1 MKPFN
6 NLLLLPFAFYM
17 TIFLANKNGSPSTTS
32 KKATSSK
39 QVLLVYVGSRTG
51 KVNIDLGI
59 HIEMDTSIGMRY
71 DVTLQQGTA
80 VLSHVAFFYKF
91 ATPHQS
97 VMYNYATRTTT
108 TNDWGGYNVR
118 DQKLAVIGQEQIDN
132 YSCTHLQQENTHS
145 VTDYWMS
152 QTVPGF
158 SQFANILTKLDPG
171 LRAMAINGT
180 IFNWGGLVRMKSV
193 FSTEKATSTV
203 TLKLEE
209 ANTDIDF
216 PSTDFDVPS
225 H

>member
-1 MKPFN
+1 MKPVKI
-6 NLLLLPFAFYM
+6 LLLLPLVFYM
-17 TIFLANKNGSPSTTS
+17 AIANKDGPHFTTA

-97 VMYNYATRTTT
+97 VIYNYATHTAT
-108 TNDWGGYNVR
+108 TNDWGGYNAR
-118 DQKLAVIGQEQIDN
+118 DQKLAAIGKEQIDN
-132 YSCTHLQQENTHS
+132 YSCTHLQQENTHI

-158 SQFANILTKLDPG
+158 SQFANILNKLDPG
-171 LRAMAINGT
+171 RRAMAISGT

-193 FSTEKATSTV
+193 FNIEKTTSTV
-203 TLKLEE
+203 TLELQE

-216 PSTDFDVPS
+216 PSTDFEVPS

>member
-1 MKPFN
+1 MKPFK
-6 NLLLLPFAFYM
+6 NLLLLPPVFYM
-17 TIFLANKNGSPSTTS
+17 AIFLAKKNDSHSTIA
-32 KKATSSK
+32 KQATISR
-39 QVLLVYVGSRTG
+39 QVLLVYSGSRTG
-51 KVNIDLGI
+51 KVNVDFGI

-71 DVTLQQGTA
+71 DVEVKQGTT

-97 VMYNYATRTTT
+97 VMYNYATHIAT
-108 TNDWGGYNVR
+108 TNDWGGYNAR
-118 DQKLAVIGQEQIDN
+118 DQKLAVMGQEQVDN

-193 FSTEKATSTV
+193 FSAEQATSTL

-209 ANTDIDF
+209 VNTDIDF
-216 PSTDFDVPS
+216 PSKYFDVPS

>member
-17 TIFLANKNGSPSTTS
+17 TMFLGKKNGSHSTAA
-32 KKATSSK
+32 KHATISK

-51 KVNIDLGI
+51 KVNVDFGI

-71 DVTLQQGTA
+71 DVTVEQGTA

-97 VMYNYATRTTT
+97 VMYNYATRTAT
-108 TNDWGGYNVR
+108 TNDWGGYNAR

-132 YSCTHLQQENTHS
+132 YSCTHLQQENTPS
-145 VTDYWMS
+145 VSDYWMS

-203 TLKLEE
+203 TLKLQE

>member
-1 MKPFN
+1 MKPVKI
-6 NLLLLPFAFYM
+6 LLLLPLVFYM
-17 TIFLANKNGSPSTTS
+17 AIANKDGPHFTAA

-39 QVLLVYVGSRTG
+39 QVLLVYTGSRTG
-51 KVNIDLGI
+51 KVNVDFRI
-59 HIEMDTSIGMRY
+59 HIIMDTSIGMRY
-71 DVTLQQGTA
+71 DVTVEQGTA

-97 VMYNYATRTTT
+97 VMYNYATRTAT